1 MTHASENLSPMAERQ
16 RRLLRQ
22 RADAVAAR
30 KAMAFEEIK
39 VLVER
44 FRAADPDIGR
54 IFLFGSLAR
63 DDVRSPDFDIDL
75 AVVCSGGNFLKLVA
89 IALDSRFSVDVVD
102 LSTADDRI
110 RTAVAREGV
119 VLYEK

>member
-1 MTHASENLSPMAERQ
+1 MAERQ

>member
-1 MTHASENLSPMAERQ
+1 MSPVSDNLSRIAERQ

-22 RADAVAAR
+22 KADALAAR

-39 VLVER
+39 VLVEK
-44 FRAADPDIGR
+44 FRAADPGISK
-54 IFLFGSLAR
+54 IILFGSLAR
-63 DDVRSPDFDIDL
+63 DDVRFPDFDIDL
-75 AVVCSGGNFLKLVA
+75 AVVSSGESFLKLVA
-89 IALDSRFSVDVVD
+89 IALDSPFSVDVVD